1 MRNILCLILLIIVV
15 GCSHEQS
22 HNELLT
28 KAEQIVFTQPD
39 SVVGLL
45 APSWNDTTMNEADR
59 SLFGLLYTEAL
70 HRSGLYIGSDSLI
83 KASREYFELHGDDE
97 HLAQALLHHG
107 IILYQQQNTREGILS
122 MKQAEHLAGSLHKP
136 DFDWY
141 LYSVLGDVSDN
152 VGDYR
157 LTLRYYKQAL
167 KAAQQVDNKQWIVQ
181 TLNNIAST
189 FDVLGE
195 NDSLKY
201 YLEHAKPLADS
212 TQGDVRANYL
222 VNNAS
227 YLMKTGKIDEAK
239 RLLTESMHIS
249 PTDRGNK
256 LLADIYVQEGDTT
269 SAILQWYKLTTSLSP
284 DVAIQSYQL
293 IIEHLNRR
301 GDTVNAAEY
310 SQRLNEMYRS
320 LYERKDAAGLV
331 DMMTQFDEQVKERKQ
346 YKTVITLLAAIIFL
360 MIVSVL
366 IVWYSHRRIDK
377 LNARFAESQQQ
388 YNLTRSELTQMRRQ
402 KEREQ
407 RENSMQMKETVS
419 RLHTSANKGKPAT
432 DDDAN
437 ELAQLSYAKSPK
449 LRELLSSL
457 NSKEQMVCLL
467 TIHNFLPTEIATLT
481 ISTPQA
487 ITNARVRLL
496 KKLFGETGG
505 AKDFDNA
512 IRKCFNTKIIV
523 PNLSNNEKQ

>member
-1 MRNILCLILLIIVV
+1 MRNILCLIILFIVV

-22 HNELLT
+22 HNDLLT

-39 SVVGLL
+39 SVVRML

-59 SLFGLLYTEAL
+59 ALFGLLYTEAL

-83 KASREYFELHGDDE
+83 KASREYFELHGDDK
-97 HLAQALLHHG
+97 HLARALLHHG
-107 IILYQQQNTREGILS
+107 IILYQQQQTREGILA
-122 MKQAEHLAGSLHKP
+122 MKKAEQMAGSLHKP

-141 LYSVLGDVSDN
+141 LYSVLGDVCDN
-152 VGDYR
+152 VGDYI

-227 YLMKTGKIDEAK
+227 YLIKIGKKDEAK
-239 RLLTESMHIS
+239 RLLNESMHIS
-249 PTDRGNK
+249 PTDRGDK
-256 LLADIYVQEGDTT
+256 LLADIYVQEGDTA
-269 SAILQWYKLTTSLSP
+269 SAIMQWYRLTTSLSP
-284 DVAIQSYQL
+284 DVAIQSHQL
-293 IIEHLNRR
+293 LIEHLKRQ
-301 GDTVNAAEY
+301 GDMVNAAEY
-310 SQRLNEMYRS
+310 SQRLNEVYRG
-320 LYERKDAAGLV
+320 LYERKDAAGIV

-346 YKTVITLLAAIIFL
+346 YKTVIAMLTAIIFL
-360 MIVSVL
+360 MIASA
-366 IVWYSHRRIDK
+366 IIIWYSRRRIDR

-402 KEREQ
+402 KEREL
-407 RENSMQMKETVS
+407 RENTLQMKETVS
-419 RLHTSANKGKPAT
+419 RLHASANKGQPAA
-432 DDDAN
+432 DEDAN
-437 ELAQLSYAKSPK
+437 ELAQLSYAQNAK
-449 LRELLSSL
+449 LRELLSML

-467 TIHNFLPTEIATLT
+467 TIHNFLPTEIATLI

-487 ITNARVRLL
+487 ITNTRVRLL
-496 KKLFGETGG
+496 KKVFGETGG

-512 IRKCFNTKIIV
+512 I
-523 PNLSNNEKQ
+523 KQVL